1 MIGVVGKT
9 AIPIFFVRIEKP
21 KDKSKYYERRK
32 ERFQRHVAQ
41 QQGYAENKDDRQR
54 RGGQPIWRKKDAFGS
69 SD

>member
-9 AIPIFFVRIEKP
+9 AIPIFLFVSKQT

-41 QQGYAENKDDRQR
+41 QQRSAEDKDNRQR